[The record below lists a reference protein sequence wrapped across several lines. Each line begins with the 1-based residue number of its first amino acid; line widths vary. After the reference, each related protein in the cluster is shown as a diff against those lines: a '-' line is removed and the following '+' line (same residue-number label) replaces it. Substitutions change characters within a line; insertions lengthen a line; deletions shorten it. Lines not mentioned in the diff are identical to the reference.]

1 MLNEKYPQKITFNED
16 SYTLREVYSSLKK
29 ISEALIE
36 VLDKIENKDEESHN
50 EQKISHGE

>member
-16 SYTLREVYSSLKK
+16 SQTLREVYSSLKK

-50 EQKISHGE
+50 EQKLQHRE